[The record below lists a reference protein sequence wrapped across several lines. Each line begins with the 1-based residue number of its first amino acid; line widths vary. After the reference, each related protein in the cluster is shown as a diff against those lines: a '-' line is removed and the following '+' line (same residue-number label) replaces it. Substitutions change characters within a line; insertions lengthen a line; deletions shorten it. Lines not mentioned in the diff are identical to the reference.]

1 MRRSW
6 RRPFGAG
13 AAALLVALAIAATA
27 FGHAELLRTDPRDG
41 RTLERSPRAVV
52 LTFSES
58 IDPALVRLEVRDT
71 RGRRVDRG
79 RPFHPDGREE
89 VVAVALAPRLE
100 GTVVASF
107 RLISEDGHP
116 VAESLKFRVRPRPAH
131 EQQAAPPSGESTQPG
146 PPSAAGEMGHVD
158 TGAGNVTDAAFAAA
172 RGLGYLAIALAI
184 GGALFL
190 FVAWLPALAQVAGG
204 QRKWLGI
211 STKFARRLRQVL
223 LGAVVIGLLASATSI
238 VLEAAAAAGVSM
250 WAALDRDMIDTVA
263 STRPVEAWSVRIIVW
278 LMLGAFLLAALR
290 PRRVPVLR
298 PTVLG
303 ATGAAVGPAPTRLQV
318 LVFGSL
324 ALGLAFTAPMA
335 GHTGEHAPTGLLIC
349 TDTMH
354 VLCMSAWL
362 GGLVMLLI
370 VFGLV
375 ARRLPGPD
383 GTRLM
388 AVVVG
393 RFSILARFAVLMLL
407 LTGVTQSVAL
417 VGSVG
422 ALLDTEYGLL
432 VLAKIVLLALLIGL
446 GGFNQRWALP
456 RLRRLAA
463 GSGEPGRAGAI
474 LRQSVALEVGF
485 ALVVIAVTSM
495 LVATE
500 PANPD

>member
-1 MRRSW
+1 MRLTV
-6 RRPFGAG
+6 AG
-13 AAALLVALAIAATA
+13 TAAVFVSLTLAATA
-27 FGHAELLRTDPRDG
+27 FGHAELLRTDPREG

-52 LTFSES
+52 LTFSEG
-58 IDPALVRLEVRDT
+58 IDPALVRLEVRAA
-71 RGRRVDRG
+71 GRRVDRG
-79 RPFHPDGREE
+79 GPSHPDGREE

-100 GTVVASF
+100 GTLVA
-107 RLISEDGHP
+107 RYRVISEDGHP
-116 VAESLKFRVRPRPAH
+116 VAKSLKFRVRPRPVGEDEA
-131 EQQAAPPSGESTQPG
+131 AAPAPGGETT
-146 PPSAAGEMGHVD
+146 PPAAPAPERNVGHLD
-158 TGAGNVTDAAFAAA
+158 TEAGNVTEVAFAAA

-190 FVAWLPALAQVAGG
+190 FVAWLPGLAQVAGG
-204 QRKWLGI
+204 QREWLGI
-211 STKFARRLRQVL
+211 STAFARRLRHVV

-238 VLEAAAAAGVSM
+238 VLEAATAAGVTF
-250 WAALDRDMIDTVA
+250 WAALDRDVIDSVS

-278 LMLGAFLLAALR
+278 FMLGAVLVAALR

-303 ATGAAVGPAPTRLQV
+303 SAGAAVGPAPSRLQL
-318 LVFGSL
+318 LVFGAL

-362 GGLVMLLI
+362 GGLVMLLL
-370 VFGLV
+370 VLGLA
-375 ARRLPGPD
+375 ARRLPGRER
-383 GTRLM
+383 TQLM

-393 RFSILARFAVLMLL
+393 RFSILARFAVLILL
-407 LTGVTQSVAL
+407 LTGVAQSVAL

-432 VLAKIVLLALLIGL
+432 VLAKIVLFAVLIAL

-456 RLRRLAA
+456 RLRLLAA
-463 GSGEPGRAGAI
+463 GGGEPGRAAAI
-474 LRQSVALEVGF
+474 LRRSVALEVGF
-485 ALVVIAVTSM
+485 ALVVIAVTSV